1 MTARKHPIFPD
12 QIYHLFNRSVAK
24 LPIFFDTRDY
34 QRFCQ
39 VVDFCRYRSQGLRF
53 SHFNRLSIV
62 EKDLF
67 LENLKKNGEK
77 QVAIYAFCLIQNHF
91 HFLLKELKENGIQK
105 FVSNLQNSY
114 AKYFNTKRK
123 RTGALFQEQFK
134 AVRIDSDE
142 LFLHVARYIHLNPYL
157 SFTVRNIDE
166 LKLYPWSSLNNY
178 MGESN
183 FNFLETDYLNSF
195 FSSKEEF
202 NKFTF
207 DQADFKRRLKE
218 AEHALLD
225 M

>member
-1 MTARKHPIFPD
+1 MTSRKHPIFPD

-39 VVDFCRYRSQGLRF
+39 VVHFYCYRSPGMRY
-53 SHFNRLSIV
+53 SHFNRLSIK

-77 QVAIYAFCLIQNHF
+77 QVSIYAFCLMQNHF
-91 HFLLKELKENGIQK
+91 HFLLKDLGEDGIRK
-105 FVSNLQNSY
+105 FAGNLQNSY

-134 AVRIDSDE
+134 AIRIDSDE
-142 LFLHVARYIHLNPYL
+142 LFLHVARYIHLNPYI
-157 SFTVRNIDE
+157 SFTVKNIDE
-166 LKLYPWSSLNNY
+166 LKHYPWSSLNSY
-178 MGESN
+178 VGENN
-183 FNFLETDYLNSF
+183 FNFVEIDYLNSF

-202 NKFTF
+202 SKFTF
-207 DQADFKRRLKE
+207 DQADFKRRLEE

-225 M
+225 I